1 MFNIRR
7 ATLDDLPHLLNM
19 GERFVNHYGHFS
31 FDAPTVLAMLV
42 NLVQHHYV
50 IVAEEEGVLFG
61 MIGAMVVP
69 NIWNKHD
76 ILFQEMFW
84 WVDED
89 HRDGSAGIRLL
100 LAMHKLAPVGA
111 KKVLSVLPNTN
122 FKDKTLA
129 KLGYKLTEMA
139 YAKE

>member
-7 ATLDDLPHLLNM
+7 ATFDDIEQLLVIA
-19 GERFVNHYGHFS
+19 EKFVQHYGHFEY
-31 FDAPTVLAMLV
+31 DASTTLSLLV
-42 NLVQHHYV
+42 NLIQNQYV
-50 IVAEEEGVLFG
+50 LVAEEDGKVFG
-61 MIGAMVVP
+61 TIGATVVA
-69 NIWNKHD
+69 NMWNKNE

-84 WVDED
+84 WVDEEY
-89 HRDGSAGIRLL
+89 RSGSAGIRLL
-100 LAMHKLAPVGA
+100 LAMHKLAPIGA

>member
-7 ATLDDLPHLLNM
+7 ATLDDLEQLLDIA
-19 GERFVNHYGHFS
+19 EKFVQHYGHFN
-31 FDAPTVLAMLV
+31 FDAPTVLALLV
-42 NLVQHHYV
+42 NLIQNQYV
-50 IVAEEEGVLFG
+50 LVAEEGGRVFG
-61 MIGAMVVP
+61 TVGAMVVP
-69 NIWNKHD
+69 NMWNKND

-89 HRDGSAGIRLL
+89 YRNGSAGIRLL
-100 LAMHKLAPVGA
+100 LAMHKLAPIGA
-111 KKVLSVLPNTN
+111 KKILSVLPNTN